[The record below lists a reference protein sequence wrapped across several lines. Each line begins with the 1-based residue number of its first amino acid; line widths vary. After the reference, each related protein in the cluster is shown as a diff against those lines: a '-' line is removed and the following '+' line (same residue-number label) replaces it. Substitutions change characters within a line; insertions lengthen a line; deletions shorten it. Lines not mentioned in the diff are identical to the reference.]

1 MKTFE
6 ELFCEAH
13 GYSPAQFRSKV
24 FWRCLTWR
32 GKLFAVFLGGLMGEH
47 FGPDRTFI
55 TGAGRATDMAQ
66 IRTEVRDYFE
76 DPLNRGWLRQVA
88 DIRVSTR
95 RLRNLARRYLPESA
109 TGSSA
114 PMEHVDSTPP
124 MVLRRPK
131 AS

>member
-1 MKTFE
+1 MKSFE

-13 GYSPAQFRSKV
+13 GCSAAQFQPKV

-32 GKLFAVFLGGLMGEH
+32 GKLFAIFLGGSTGEH

-66 IRTEVRDYFE
+66 IRTEIRDYFE

-95 RLRNLARRYLPESA
+95 RVRNLARRYLPESA
-109 TGSSA
+109 TGSLA
-114 PMEHVDSTPP
+114 PMENVDSTTPL
-124 MVLRRPK
+124 VAGRQK